1 MGFINEKLSKE
12 ETRRLVERYH
22 ISDPWPYRD
31 DYLVSRLY
39 RCVTDS
45 DASAYFGLIKCS
57 TANVINGNGMVHD
70 PDGLDGVGVLIWQDN
85 VIRVDYYEDLMEARR
100 EVLVVATKIIAPSNL
115 KGRDEEIIKL
125 LGDAITTYL
134 TVDLPPANQN
144 DKYTFKPTD
153 ITFTDREDIWN
164 L

>member
-1 MGFINEKLSKE
+1 MSFINEKLSKE

-22 ISDPWPYRD
+22 ISDPWPNRD
-31 DYLVSRLY
+31 DYLVGRLY

-45 DASAYFGLIKCS
+45 DTGVYFGLIKCP

-70 PDGLDGVGVLIWQDN
+70 PEGLDGVGVLIWQDN
-85 VIRVDYYEDLMEARR
+85 VIRIDYYEDFMEAQR
-100 EVLVVATKIIAPSNL
+100 EMIVVATRIIAPNEL
-115 KGRDEEIIKL
+115 KGKDEEIIKL

-134 TVDLPPANQN
+134 TANLPPANQN
-144 DKYTFKPTD
+144 DKYIFKPTD
-153 ITFTDREDIWN
+153 ITFTDKEDVWN